1 MTPRENATEEILY
14 FIERTVPGGNNRAI
28 YEDYLSKMSNAEFE
42 AFIVRLENQDEII
55 SLWCPNMTED
65 KINMD
70 RNFDVAEEL
79 GFSFMHRL
87 RLTDQDTGQVSVTP
101 IEHFVCHQMIRR
113 QAQMLHKKKGFPDHN
128 RSVDERSGQATN
140 DSKGASTSYPEL
152 MINAAKGD
160 LDPMLIEMIKYRGG
174 DNNAFNKMNRQIM
187 ETGGASLDAIAA
199 DGPTN
204 VGANDTLA
212 VLLKSGMLDINL

>member
-28 YEDYLSKMSNAEFE
+28 YEDYLNKMSNAEFE
-42 AFIVRLENQDEII
+42 AFIGRLESQDEII

-70 RNFDVAEEL
+70 RNFEVADEL

-101 IEHFVCHQMIRR
+101 VEHFVCHQMIRR

-140 DSKGASTSYPEL
+140 DSKGASVSYPEL

-174 DNNAFNKMNRQIM
+174 DNTAFNKMNRQIM